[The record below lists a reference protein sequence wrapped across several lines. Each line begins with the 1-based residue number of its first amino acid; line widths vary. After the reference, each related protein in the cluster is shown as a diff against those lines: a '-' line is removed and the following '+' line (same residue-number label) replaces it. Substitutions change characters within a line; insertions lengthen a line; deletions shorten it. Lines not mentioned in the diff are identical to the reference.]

1 MRILFLAVT
10 LLFAAQAA
18 PIPNWQDSGVILK
31 GESARALLRLCY
43 RPELKVSG
51 QWTPSGQQITQL
63 ETKLKAQFSALEFF
77 PVKPKGPLERL
88 SRQYAGFVAGGRKII
103 FVSFFPKDVGMD
115 WRSQAVV
122 ICDGGPS
129 VWSVEFEVNIAK
141 FVNAAVSGRY

>member
-18 PIPNWQDSGVILK
+18 PTANWQDSGAILK
-31 GESARALLRLCY
+31 GESARALLGLCY
-43 RPELKVSG
+43 RPELKISG

-63 ETKLKAQFSALEFF
+63 ETKLRAQFSRLEFF
-77 PVKPKGPLERL
+77 PVKPEGPLERL
-88 SRQYAGFVAGGRKII
+88 ARQYAGFISGGRKII

-115 WRSQAVV
+115 WRSKAVV

-129 VWSVEFEVNIAK
+129 FWSVEFEVDGSR
-141 FVNAAVSGRY
+141 FVNARVGGN